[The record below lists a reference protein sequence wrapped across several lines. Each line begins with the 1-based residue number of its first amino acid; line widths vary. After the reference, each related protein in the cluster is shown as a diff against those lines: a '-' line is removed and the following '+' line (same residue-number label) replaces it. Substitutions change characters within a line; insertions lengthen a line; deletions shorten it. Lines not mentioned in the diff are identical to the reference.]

1 MDLSERDQELLQ
13 RLLAGDRRALSRA
26 ITLAENN
33 PWDSRALIDALY
45 RQQLLG
51 RAEVIGITGPPGAGK
66 STLTGYLIK
75 HLRSK
80 GKTVGVVL
88 IDPSSPFTGGA
99 LLGDRVRMSDS
110 TTDPGVF
117 IRSMGSRGHLGGLSS
132 ATQDAV
138 SLMDA
143 FGMDTILIE
152 TVGIGQAETEIV
164 QTADS
169 TVVVCVP
176 GLGDEIQII
185 KAGIMEIGDVF
196 VVNKAD
202 RDGAEK
208 VVIEINMMLDMAPA
222 GANDRPP
229 VIKTV
234 ANRDKGLDDLVL
246 ALETRG
252 EQIRQNGMLTKRR
265 RNRLW
270 KAINDSMQQ
279 QLMMSLRP
287 VAEHEGQEAIFERI
301 EAGASSPFVEAQ
313 LLLELVGSGGKAS
326 SR

>member
-1 MDLSERDQELLQ
+1 MELSRRDQELLQ

-26 ITLAENN
+26 ITLTENN
-33 PWDSRALIDALY
+33 PWESRPLIDALY
-45 RQQLLG
+45 RQRLLG

-138 SLMDA
+138 SLLDT
-143 FGMDTILIE
+143 FGMDIILIE

-164 QTADS
+164 QTADT

-208 VVIEINMMLDMAPA
+208 VVIEINMMLDMAPPSQLA
-222 GANDRPP
+222 RPP

-234 ANRDKGLDDLVL
+234 ANRDRGLDDLVV
-246 ALETRG
+246 ALEARS
-252 EQIRQNGMLTKRR
+252 EHIRQSGVLLARR
-265 RNRLW
+265 RNRMW
-270 KAINDSMQQ
+270 KAISDSIQQ

-287 VAEHEGQEAIFERI
+287 LAQHENQEAIFERI
-301 EAGASSPFVEAQ
+301 EAGSSSPFLEAQ
-313 LLLELVGSGGKAS
+313 LLLEHLGKQHS
-326 SR
+326 